1 MRRLRTLML
10 HDVFICH
17 ASEDKDDCV
26 RPLAERLRAE
36 HLEVWYDEFSLS
48 VGDSL
53 RESIDRGLA
62 NSRFGIVVLSK
73 HFFAKGWAQR
83 ELNGLVSREI
93 AEDRR
98 LVLPVWHDIGPSEI
112 LRHSPPLADVLAVS
126 TARGIDAVATELL
139 KKLRPNESP
148 LIVARDFLI
157 SKGLVPP
164 VVTDEWWL
172 DLVEIKES
180 ELRFPDLNN
189 NRRWIFPLPS
199 RAENTV
205 RSRGLNL
212 AWSAL
217 QMDWAAEG
225 EDLNLCQ
232 ISDPE
237 AVHAFLRRWPGLME
251 CARENPGTLAMYT
264 PQLTIPGFDD
274 GFADVF
280 DALMHPG
287 RKDAKQMPGYG
298 GLPETTNGEPPLC
311 GELIAWRHPTFGNY
325 DNGELANTFVNAY
338 DSYYSRKSFSELE
351 CLAWLLSDAGP
362 WMPTKLREA
371 LLDGMQRRPYGW
383 SIDVV
388 HKDDAFGAALFRK
401 TPSAFKFTRT
411 VRAALT
417 EVFADALHAV
427 GISQDA
433 AQVADRFIARDFV
446 GAYHANQKRMA
457 AARRGKA

>member
-1 MRRLRTLML
+1 ML

-98 LVLPVWHDIGPSEI
+98 LVLPVWHNIGHSEI
-112 LRHSPPLADVLAVS
+112 LRHSPPLADVLATS
-126 TARGIDAVATELL
+126 TARGLDAVATDLL
-139 KKLRPNESP
+139 KKLRPSESP

-157 SKGLVPP
+157 GKGVVPP

-172 DLVEIKES
+172 DLIEIKET

-199 RAENTV
+199 LAEDGV

-212 AWSAL
+212 AWAAL

-225 EDLNLCQ
+225 EDLGLCQ

-237 AVHAFLRRWPGLME
+237 QVHAFLRRWPGLME
-251 CARENPGTLAMYT
+251 CARDNPSTLAMYA
-264 PQLTIPGFDD
+264 PQLTLPGLDE

-280 DALMHPG
+280 DALMRPS
-287 RKDAKQMPGYG
+287 RKDAYQMPGYG
-298 GLPETTNGEPPLC
+298 GSPKTTDGKPPLC
-311 GELIAWRHPTFGNY
+311 GELVAWRHPTFGNY
-325 DNGELANTFVNAY
+325 ESGELAYSFVDAHN
-338 DSYYSRKSFSELE
+338 SHYSRKSFSDVE

-362 WMPTKLREA
+362 WMPNKLREA
-371 LLDGMQRRPYGW
+371 LLDGMLRRPYGW
-383 SIDVV
+383 STEVV
-388 HKDDAFGAALFRK
+388 YGDDAFGSALLRK
-401 TPSAFKFTRT
+401 SPSGFKFTRT
-411 VRAALT
+411 IRAALN
-417 EVFADALHAV
+417 EIFASALQAIGV
-427 GISQDA
+427 SQDA
-433 AQVADRFIARDFV
+433 AQIADRFIARDFV
-446 GAYHANQKRMA
+446 GAYHADQARMMA
-457 AARRGKA
+457 ARQGKA